1 MESMRRRGGGR
12 QRDGRQMWTDDK
24 GRMRRG
30 GGRRKERRKAGRK
43 GRGVTGKEEVR
54 LT

>member
-30 GGRRKERRKAGRK
+30 GAGGRKEGRQV